1 MLNLNYLSAGKT
13 IYKLYH
19 GYNFNPLIEGLK
31 NMNLTLITFYQSSGS
46 LRLWFINELK
56 PSQRIFI
63 SETNKKYIEVS
74 IFTQNI
80 PGEIT
85 FPYHRDSLFISD
97 YYNKE
102 NNLYIIDLQKI
113 YNAIDELTII
123 FERKINENL
132 G

>member
-113 YNAIDELTII
+113 YNAIDELIII

-132 G
+132 E

>member
-1 MLNLNYLSAGKT
+1 MIDKRYLSAGKT

-19 GYNFNPLIEGLK
+19 GYNFNSLIEGLK
-31 NMNLTLITFYQSSGS
+31 DMNLILVTFYQSSGS

-63 SETNKKYIEVS
+63 SETNKKHIEVS

-97 YYNKE
+97 YYQKE
-102 NNLYIIDLQKI
+102 NNL
-113 YNAIDELTII
+113 
-123 FERKINENL
+123 
-132 G
+132 

>member
-1 MLNLNYLSAGKT
+1 MLNPNHLSAGKT
-13 IYKLYH
+13 VYKLYH

-31 NMNLTLITFYQSSGS
+31 YMNLILVTFFQTSGS
-46 LRLWFINELK
+46 LRLWFVNELN

-74 IFTQNI
+74 IFTQNT

-97 YYNKE
+97 YYQKE

-113 YNAIDELTII
+113 YNAINELTAS
-123 FERKINENL
+123 FERKMNENL
-132 G
+132 E

>member
-97 YYNKE
+97 YYQKE

-113 YNAIDELTII
+113 YNAINELTVA